1 MRYVTL
7 LGLVT
12 LCTIISTAQHQELQE
27 KPKIWQSESKNLKDT
42 LSILAAFKSGTIN
55 GHFRYF
61 LSSTINKGELTDYIA
76 NAVGGGL
83 RYETGSY
90 HGFKVGVSGF
100 YIFNA
105 GSSDLSVKDPISGQS
120 NRYEVGLFDITDP
133 NVTTEINRLEEFF
146 IKYEQSNLKITFGRQ
161 LLNTPF
167 VNLQDGRMRPTA
179 VEGLWIESKL
189 NKHQFQLGYIY
200 GIAPRS
206 TSKWYSVEDAI
217 GLYPVGIA
225 QDGTKSQYY
234 GNIKTKG
241 IILANYQY
249 KPSQKYSFNIWNFCL
264 ENILNTTLL
273 QLDQNF
279 TIENRKLYTGFQL
292 AAQTKAGNGGNS
304 EPVKTYK
311 SDDKAVYTIGFRVG
325 IKNEKWDHS
334 LNFNYITS
342 GGRYLMPREFGRDYF
357 FTFMPRERNEGFG
370 NVTAVVLK
378 SNYQM
383 AKETGIQLSGGIF
396 LMPDVKNYKL
406 NKYSMPSYTQVNLD
420 FRHRF
425 SGHFNGF
432 EGQIL
437 WVSKFSIG
445 DTYGFPKNIINKV
458 DMHLLNFVLNFR
470 F

>member
-1 MRYVTL
+1 MIL

-61 LSSTINKGELTDYIA
+61 LSSTINKGELTDYVA

-90 HGFKVGVSGF
+90 HGFKIGVSGF

-105 GSSDLSVKDPISGQS
+105 GSSDLSAKDPISGQS
-120 NRYEVGLFDITDP
+120 NRYEIGLFD
-133 NVTTEINRLEEFF
+133 VTNPSATSEINRLEEFF
-146 IKYEQSNLKITFGRQ
+146 IKYEQSNLKITLGRQ

-179 VEGLWIESKL
+179 AEGLWMESKL
-189 NKHQFQLGYIY
+189 KKHQFQLGYIY

-206 TSKWYSVEDAI
+206 TSKWYSVQDAI
-217 GLYPVGIA
+217 GLYPVGVD

-249 KPSQKYSFNIWNFCL
+249 KPNQKYMINIWNFWL

-279 TIENRKLYTGFQL
+279 TIGNHKLYTGLQL
-292 AAQTKAGNGGNS
+292 SSQIQVGNGGN
-304 EPVKTYK
+304 PDPAKTYK
-311 SDDKAVYTIGFRVG
+311 SDDKTLYTIGFRLG
-325 IKNEKWDHS
+325 TKNTKWDHS
-334 LNFNYITS
+334 LNFNHITS

-370 NVTAVVLK
+370 NVTALVLK

-383 AKETGIQLSGGIF
+383 TKETGFMISGG
-396 LMPDVKNYKL
+396 LYSMPDVKNYTL
-406 NKYSMPSYTQVNLD
+406 NKYGVPSYAQVNFDL
-420 FRHRF
+420 RHRF
-425 SGHFNGF
+425 SSYLNGF

-437 WVSKFSIG
+437 WVSKFSTG
-445 DTYGFPKNIINKV
+445 ETYNVAKNIINKV